1 MSKFNLLAYILP
13 PEDKIFYS
21 LFEESTQVC
30 GKTATLFDEIMTK
43 GLTEEHIILAKQ
55 YKHRSNE
62 LVKETLTV
70 LNHTFVTPI
79 DREDIQNIASL
90 LNRITKKIIKAIMNL
105 RVYRLDVYT
114 ENMKAQAKTLVKA
127 SEELAFIIHKFK
139 KISSIKEITESNLR
153 MKDIETHGDEILHHA
168 MDHLF
173 SGEYDA
179 LNVIK
184 LRDIHKD
191 IENALDTYFCVSDA
205 VVNVVLK
212 LS

>member
-13 PEDKIFYS
+13 PDDEKFYS
-21 LFEESTQVC
+21 LFEESASVC
-30 GKTATLFDEIMTK
+30 KKTTTLFDEIMTK
-43 GLTEEHIILAKQ
+43 GLNEEHIILAKQ

-62 LVKETLTV
+62 LVKETLNV

-79 DREDIQNIASL
+79 DREDIQNIATL
-90 LNRITKKIIKAIMNL
+90 LNKITKKIVKAIMNL
-105 RVYRLDVYT
+105 RVYRLEICT
-114 ENMKAQAKTLVKA
+114 ECMKSQAKTLVKA
-127 SEELAFIIHKFK
+127 SEELEFIINKFK

-168 MDHLF
+168 MDILF